1 MEKSTVEVIAK
12 VGAMAK
18 TVGAMVS
25 EISRNSS
32 THPRFKVDVDR
43 EFHGTK
49 VFEHLRVGLCLS
61 LRVPFIFSPRFIAG
75 R

>member
-43 EFHGTK
+43 EFHDMK
-49 VFEHLRVGLCLS
+49 VFEHLRVDLSSS